1 MRRIAIIFVS
11 LIAALPAFSQTA
23 PAPAA
28 APAGAM
34 GAAGASGAIKGPH
47 PKTNAENDAIVAMG
61 KAPDPDSQIKA
72 AENVLTT
79 YPDTDYKAVA
89 LLVEAQ
95 AYNQKRD
102 YPKAIVL
109 GEKSLEADPSN
120 YATLLLLADIY
131 ARTSK
136 PTDLNLNDN
145 LTRAEKYAKE
155 ALVDLD
161 KAEKPKA
168 DLPDADWAQVKT
180 GEAAQAYLALC
191 FSAVLRKKYDD
202 ARTNFNKSITMYPD
216 PLVMLYIER
225 AYSTAK
231 QYDDAIAWA
240 DKAMSAQGVTDQLK
254 SIAGNDKTR
263 AQTLKKQ
270 QSQ

>member
-1 MRRIAIIFVS
+1 MRRIAILFVT
-11 LIAALPAFSQTA
+11 LIAAIPAFSQTA
-23 PAPAA
+23 PVPAA
-28 APAGAM
+28 APAGA
-34 GAAGASGAIKGPH
+34 AGASGAKGPH
-47 PKTNAENDAIVAMG
+47 PKSNAENDAIVAMG

-102 YPKAIVL
+102 YPKAIVV
-109 GEKSLEADPSN
+109 GEKSLDADPNN

-136 PTDLNLNDN
+136 PTDLDLNDKVAK
-145 LTRAEKYAKE
+145 AEKYANE
-155 ALVDLD
+155 ALADLE
-161 KAEKPKA
+161 KAQKPKA
-168 DLPDADWAQVKT
+168 DLPDADWQAAKT
-180 GEAAQAYLALC
+180 GQEAQAYLALG

-202 ARTNFNKSITMYPD
+202 AKTNFNKSISMYPD

-225 AYSTAK
+225 AYSAAK

-240 DKAMSAQGVTDQLK
+240 DKAMSAQGVPDNLK
-254 SIAGNDKTR
+254 GIAANDKTR
-263 AQTLKKQ
+263 AQALKKQ